1 MFCCCCLLTDVLFRK
16 SPMQNSMFIHL
27 HSKSKGL
34 EQMTHLHISLLPPSS
49 GSDDVCAEA

>member
-1 MFCCCCLLTDVLFRK
+1 MFCYLLTDVLFRK